1 MLKKYTTYLLAI
13 LLVVFSGCTDLD
25 VTPKSDATDA
35 TVFEDENSYRGLLA
49 KLYAGFAVSGQQ
61 GPAGDADIKGI
72 DEGFSNYLR
81 QYWKAQELTTDEAVI
96 GWGDAGLQDYHT
108 HIWTSSNPFVTALY
122 NRIFFQISLINE
134 FLRQTTDEKLDSRDV
149 TGALRTEI
157 GEYRAEAR
165 FLRALSYWH
174 GIDLFG
180 DIPFVTEND
189 AIGNS
194 VLPQQGDRATI
205 FSFIESELL
214 AIENEMIAPGQNEY
228 GRADRAALWTL
239 LSKLYLNAEVYTGQ
253 ARYTEAAN
261 YANEVISSG
270 AYSLQPT
277 YYDLFLADN
286 HLSNELIFVVAAD
299 GEHTQNWGS
308 MTFLVHAAVGGS
320 MNAAE
325 FGINGGWWGLRT
337 TSALVDLFPSED
349 GTTDVRGTFH
359 TDGQNKEINNIGSF
373 NDGYAVPK
381 YRNVT
386 STGDP
391 GVDENFPDTDFP
403 MFRLADVYLIYAE
416 SVVRGG
422 SGSMTT
428 AVSLINEL
436 RERAYGDASGN
447 ITSADLTLGFILDER
462 ARELYW
468 EGHRR
473 TDLIRF
479 NQFTENGIWPW
490 KGNVAEGRVTENFRD
505 LMPIPASELLANPTL
520 EQNTGY

>member
-1 MLKKYTTYLLAI
+1 MLKRYKIYLLA
-13 LLVVFSGCTDLD
+13 LTVVLGACTDLELS
-25 VTPKSDATDA
+25 PESDATNA
-35 TVFEDENSYRGLLA
+35 NVFDSPDSYRA
-49 KLYAGFAVSGQQ
+49 FIARLYAGFAVSGQQ
-61 GPAGDADIKGI
+61 GPAGDPDIKGI

-108 HIWTSSNPFVTALY
+108 HIWTASNPFATALY
-122 NRIFFQISLINE
+122 NRIFFQISMTNE
-134 FLRQTTDEKLDSRDV
+134 FLRETTDAKLNDRGVEGD
-149 TGALRTEI
+149 LRTEV
-157 GEYRAEAR
+157 EQYRAEAR

-189 AIGNS
+189 VVGN
-194 VLPQQGDRATI
+194 VLPQQGTRADI
-205 FSFIESELL
+205 FDFIESELL
-214 AIENEMIAPGQNEY
+214 AIEGEMIAPGQNEY
-228 GRADRAALWTL
+228 GRADRAALWMV

-253 ARYTEAAN
+253 AMYTEAAN
-261 YANEVISSG
+261 YANEAINSG
-270 AYSLQPT
+270 AYSLQPV
-277 YYDLFLADN
+277 YHELFLADN
-286 HLSNELIFVVAAD
+286 NSSNEIIFAIAAD
-299 GEHTQNWGS
+299 GANTQNWGS

-349 GTTDVRGTFH
+349 GSIDSRGDFY
-359 TDGQNKEINNIGSF
+359 TDGQTKEISNIGSF

-386 STGDP
+386 STGTP
-391 GVDENFPDTDFP
+391 GVDENHPDTDFP
-403 MFRLADVYLIYAE
+403 MFRLADAYLTYAE

-422 SGSMTT
+422 SGSMST
-428 AVSLINEL
+428 AVGLINEL
-436 RERAYGDASGN
+436 RERSYGDASGN
-447 ITSADLTLGFILDER
+447 ITSADLTLDFILNER

-490 KGNVAEGRVTENFRD
+490 KGNVAEGRVTESFRN

-520 EQNTGY
+520 EQNPGY